1 MIEVN
6 LGEKLKGLLTDYAKQ
21 LDVSLEKALDRC
33 AELYIEDLERTAP
46 RQVGESDGKP
56 YHQCFAV
63 RETVKNRY
71 VGNTKT
77 VKGKDGAQIPLINLL
92 EFGRGPERTGAR
104 PHMNQS
110 LQRVAEQMLREIS
123 EKLEGVK

>member
-1 MIEVN
+1 MTEIN
-6 LGEKLKGLLTDYAKQ
+6 LGEKLKGLLANYAKQ

-33 AELYIEDLERTAP
+33 AEIYIEDLERTAP
-46 RQVGESDGKP
+46 RQAGESDGKH

-63 RETVKNRY
+63 REGKNTRY

-77 VKGKDGAQIPLINLL
+77 VKGANGEQIPLINLL
-92 EFGRGPERTGAR
+92 EFGRGPEREGAR

-110 LQRVAEQMLREIS
+110 LQRVSEQMTREIA

>member
-1 MIEVN
+1 MEVD
-6 LGEKLKGLLTDYAKQ
+6 LAGKLHDIFAQYAKQ
-21 LDVSLEKALDRC
+21 LDASLEKALDRC
-33 AELYIEDLERTAP
+33 AELYIADLERNAP
-46 RQVGESDGKP
+46 RQSGESDGKP

-110 LQRVAEQMLREIS
+110 LQRVADQMLREIS